1 MPKISHS
8 SRTASEG
15 KKLAAAF
22 CVLVLL
28 IIGIGAL
35 GIARIEK
42 LSRRIEN
49 LGRQNLALE
58 KTILGM
64 KINNALYASGIR
76 NYVFWRVSRYL
87 GAVSIAA
94 NLKNA
99 LEACGQFQ
107 KGLKDYADRSY
118 SPRQKVWAGQV
129 GISFAEVTTLGTQI
143 VQTIDSSTTFTTGA
157 QAEGDSAE
165 TARNLLMA
173 FENSSYKIDKFLD
186 DVMGKDNLNRIES
199 QLIETESEKRAT
211 VFILTLALF
220 SAVGLGTVTAFLVY
234 RRIQRDILYRRQIF
248 NRLINLEENERKSLS
263 AEIHDQLGQDL
274 SALKISL
281 GIIER
286 DLVKE
291 PGQIKER
298 LSQSRKLVSGLIDK
312 SHNIAYMLR
321 PPAIDDAGLSEAI
334 EGLLVDY
341 RHLTK
346 TEFSY
351 QKPAEELDIPSE
363 YKLLFYR
370 ITQELLTNMAKHS
383 QAAKVKV
390 RLEREGDFIKFFY
403 EDDGAGFD
411 YKEVLE
417 QPQRRKEDKFKLG
430 LIGLKERVE
439 LLDGLI
445 HIDSSPGK
453 GTRVSVKLLISGKKD
468 KT

>member
-1 MPKISHS
+1 MPKISYS
-8 SRTASEG
+8 SKTASGG
-15 KKLAAAF
+15 KRLAAAF

-35 GIARIEK
+35 GITRIEK

-87 GAVSIAA
+87 GAVTTAV

-99 LEACGQFQ
+99 IEASGQFQ
-107 KGLKDYADRSY
+107 KGLKDYADKSY
-118 SPRQKVWAGQV
+118 SPLQKEWAGQI
-129 GISFAEVTTLGTQI
+129 GISFAEVTALGARI
-143 VQTIDSSTTFTTGA
+143 IQTIDA
-157 QAEGDSAE
+157 QAESDSAE
-165 TARNLLMA
+165 AARSLLMA
-173 FENSSYKIDKFLD
+173 FENNSYKIDKFLD
-186 DVMGKDNLNRIES
+186 DVMGKDNLSRIEF
-199 QLIETESEKRAT
+199 QLIETESERRAT
-211 VFILTLALF
+211 GFTLTFALF

-234 RRIQRDILYRRQIF
+234 QRIQKDVLCRRQIF
-248 NRLINLEENERKSLS
+248 NRLINLEENERKNLS

-286 DLVKE
+286 DLDSE
-291 PGQIKER
+291 PAQIKDR
-298 LSQSRKLVSGLIDK
+298 LFKSRKLVSEIIDK

-321 PPAIDDAGLSEAI
+321 PPAIDEAGLSEAI

-351 QKPAEELDIPSE
+351 QKPSEELDIPPE
-363 YKLLFYR
+363 HKLLFYR

-411 YKEVLE
+411 YKEASE

-453 GTRVSVKLLISGKKD
+453 GTRVSVKLLTFREKD
-468 KT
+468 KI

>member
-99 LEACGQFQ
+99 LEARGQFQ

-157 QAEGDSAE
+157 QSEGDSAE

-220 SAVGLGTVTAFLVY
+220 SAVGLGTVTAFWFTGVS
-234 RRIQRDILYRRQIF
+234 
-248 NRLINLEENERKSLS
+248 K
-263 AEIHDQLGQDL
+263 G
-274 SALKISL
+274 ISYTAA
-281 GIIER
+281 R
-286 DLVKE
+286 F
-291 PGQIKER
+291 
-298 LSQSRKLVSGLIDK
+298 
-312 SHNIAYMLR
+312 
-321 PPAIDDAGLSEAI
+321 
-334 EGLLVDY
+334 
-341 RHLTK
+341 LT
-346 TEFSY
+346 
-351 QKPAEELDIPSE
+351 A
-363 YKLLFYR
+363 
-370 ITQELLTNMAKHS
+370 
-383 QAAKVKV
+383 
-390 RLEREGDFIKFFY
+390 
-403 EDDGAGFD
+403 
-411 YKEVLE
+411 
-417 QPQRRKEDKFKLG
+417 
-430 LIGLKERVE
+430 
-439 LLDGLI
+439 
-445 HIDSSPGK
+445 
-453 GTRVSVKLLISGKKD
+453 
-468 KT
+468 

>member
-1 MPKISHS
+1 MPKISYS
-8 SRTASEG
+8 SKTASEG

-35 GIARIEK
+35 GITRIEK
-42 LSRRIEN
+42 LSRRVES
-49 LGRQNLALE
+49 LGRQGLALE
-58 KTILGM
+58 KTTLEM
-64 KINNALYASGIR
+64 KVNNALYASGIR

-87 GAVSIAA
+87 GAVTTAA

-99 LEACGQFQ
+99 IEASGQFK

-118 SPRQKVWAGQV
+118 SPRQKKWAGQI
-129 GISFAEVTTLGTQI
+129 GISFAEVTALGAQI
-143 VQTIDSSTTFTTGA
+143 VQTIDA

-165 TARNLLMA
+165 IARNLLMA

-199 QLIETESEKRAT
+199 QLIETESERRAT
-211 VFILTLALF
+211 VFTLTFALF

-234 RRIQRDILYRRQIF
+234 RRIQRDVLYRRQIF

-286 DLVKE
+286 DLDRE
-291 PGQIKER
+291 PAHIKNR
-298 LSQSRKLVSGLIDK
+298 LSKLRKLVSEIIDK

-321 PPAIDDAGLSEAI
+321 PPAIDEAGLSEAI

-351 QKPAEELDIPSE
+351 QKPSEELDILPE
-363 YKLLFYR
+363 HKLLFYR

-411 YKEVLE
+411 YKEVSK

-453 GTRVSVKLLISGKKD
+453 GTLVSVKLLTSGKKD
-468 KT
+468 EA

>member
-248 NRLINLEENERKSLS
+248 NRLINLEENERESLS

-298 LSQSRKLVSGLIDK
+298 LSQSRKLVSELIDK

>member
-248 NRLINLEENERKSLS
+248 NRLINLEENERESLS

-321 PPAIDDAGLSEAI
+321 PPAIDEAGLSEAI

>member
-99 LEACGQFQ
+99 LEARGQFQ

-157 QAEGDSAE
+157 QSEGDSAE

-298 LSQSRKLVSGLIDK
+298 LSQSRKLVSELIDK

-321 PPAIDDAGLSEAI
+321 PPAIDEAGLSEAI

-445 HIDSSPGK
+445 HIASSPGK